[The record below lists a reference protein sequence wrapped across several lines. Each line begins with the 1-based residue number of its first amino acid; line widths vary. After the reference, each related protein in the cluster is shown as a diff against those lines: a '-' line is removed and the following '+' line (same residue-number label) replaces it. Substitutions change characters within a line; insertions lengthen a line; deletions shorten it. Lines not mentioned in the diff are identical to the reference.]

1 MSGAQE
7 TKITAEITAE
17 KIKEIIQQ
25 EKPKELVEYAEKIA
39 IDLVSGG
46 FNERLTTSQIR
57 TFFTEVKLIEGIVRE
72 KKEMTPER
80 EREIERRLHLLK
92 PKLAYQSGR
101 HIAVKKLEKVLIPA
115 INCAVENK
123 ENLRRFVDFFEA
135 ILAYHKAK
143 GGKD

>member
-1 MSGAQE
+1 MSGAQ
-7 TKITAEITAE
+7 TRITAEITAE
-17 KIKEIIQQ
+17 KIKEVIQQ
-25 EKPKELVEYAEKIA
+25 NKPKELVEYAEEIA
-39 IDLVSGG
+39 KVLV
-46 FNERLTTSQIR
+46 NERLTTSQIR

-92 PKLAYQSGR
+92 PKLAYQTGR
-101 HIAVKKLEKVLIPA
+101 HGRGVAKLEEALIPA
-115 INCAVENK
+115 INCGVESK
-123 ENLRRFVDFFEA
+123 ENFQRFIDFFEA